1 MFSKATFVSILVALS
16 AISSVSA
23 HGALVR
29 VAGSNGI
36 EAQGFGVDDSTP
48 RDGTR
53 RNPFQQDTSI
63 IRDREIASGQA
74 GPCGRTLAGGVNDVS
89 AQMEAAS
96 SAGLPAANPDGTVEM
111 TIHQVNGDGA
121 GPYTCDVSADG
132 TGQNFVAM
140 KVVTNV
146 PGTNSRSRAK
156 AQDFPLV
163 AQMPAGATCSGGP
176 NGDACLVRCRN
187 AARAGPFGGCT
198 AVTNAEAGGAPAG
211 NSTTPAAPA
220 TATPAKSTKK
230 NTRDVSLE
238 EADAALAE
246 DLYKRAIDVVKSFEK
261 RRVLKTRIVGAAKAG
276 LWI

>member
-1 MFSKATFVSILVALS
+1 MFNKSTLISVLVALS

-23 HGALVR
+23 HGVITR

-36 EAQGFGVDDSTP
+36 EGQGFGVVETTP

-53 RNPFQQDTSI
+53 RNPFQTDSSI
-63 IRDREIASGQA
+63 IRDREIAKGDA
-74 GPCGRTLAGGVNDVS
+74 GPCGP
-89 AQMEAAS
+89 AS

-111 TIHQVNGDGA
+111 TVHQVNGDGA
-121 GPYTCDVSADG
+121 GPYTCDVSTDG

-140 KVVTNV
+140 KVITNV
-146 PGTNSRSRAK
+146 PGTNSRSNAK
-156 AQDFPLV
+156 AEDFPLV
-163 AQMPAGATCSGGP
+163 AKMPAGTTCSGGP

-198 AVTNAEAGGAPAG
+198 AVTNAEAGGAG
-211 NSTTPAAPA
+211 ENSTAPAAPA
-220 TATPAKSTKK
+220 SGAVTKSNKK
-230 NTRDVSLE
+230 NTRSEDVSLE

-246 DLYKRAIDVVKSFEK
+246 DLYKRAIEVVKSFEK

-276 LWI
+276 KWI